1 MRALKKSPP
10 RKIPKL
16 TGIYPIMILDMCRF
30 FCTFIDI
37 TQTDMLPSQQ
47 PIPFSDYCELY
58 DLIIPQDN
66 LLRRINDLVDFSFI
80 RKELMDK
87 YCLDNGRMAESPVVM
102 FKYLLLK
109 TIYDISDVD
118 VVERSRYDMS
128 FKYFLG
134 MSPENTDLINPSS
147 LSKFRKLRLKDKDL
161 LNLLIGKT
169 VEIAMEKGIIKSHT
183 IIVDATHTGSRSNA
197 YSPVEILRLRSKQLR
212 KSLYDSDETVKD
224 VLPAKNTDDDLGRE
238 LDYTKDLLKVV
249 SSKPMLAEIPKVK
262 ERLNMLKEVLS
273 DIEDHYVTS
282 KDEDARIGHKGG
294 DDPFFGYKTHMA
306 MSDERIITAATV
318 TSGEKGDG
326 PQLEELVEQSR
337 ANGMIVDA
345 VVGDTAYSG
354 KDNIILSNDKDKGF
368 KLVARLNP
376 IISNGTRKEE
386 DRFDYNKDA
395 GMFVCPAGHM
405 AVRKDIRKKGQG
417 KNHALVFFFDVGK
430 CKVCS
435 RRNGCYKEGAKSKSY
450 SVQIK
455 SEEHQQQADFE
466 KTEEFREKAKVRYK
480 IEAKNAELKNVF
492 GYDRAD
498 SYGLD
503 CMRMQ
508 GAMAIFA
515 ANIKRILRLS

>member
-1 MRALKKSPP
+1 
-10 RKIPKL
+10 
-16 TGIYPIMILDMCRF
+16 
-30 FCTFIDI
+30 
-37 TQTDMLPSQQ
+37 MLPIQQ
-47 PIPFSDYCELY
+47 TMQFSDYSELY

-87 YCLDNGRMAESPVVM
+87 YSLDNGRMAESPIM
-102 FKYLLLK
+102 LFKYLLLK
-109 TIYDISDVD
+109 TVYDISDVD

-134 MSPENTDLINPSS
+134 MSPENTDLINPST
-147 LSKFRKLRLKDKDL
+147 LCKFRKLRLKDKDL
-161 LNLLIGKT
+161 LNMLIGKT
-169 VEIAMEKGIIKSHT
+169 VGIAVEKGIIKSRT
-183 IIVDATHTGSRSNA
+183 IIVDATHTCSRSNP
-197 YSPVEILRLRSKQLR
+197 YSPVEILRLRSRQLR
-212 KSLYDSDETVKD
+212 KSLYDYDEAVRGT
-224 VLPAKNTDDDLGRE
+224 LPAKNTDDDLVHE
-238 LDYTKDLLKVV
+238 LDYTKELLGVV
-249 SSKPMLAEIPKVK
+249 SSSPALAEVPKIK

-282 KDEDARIGHKGG
+282 KDGDARVGHKSG
-294 DDPFFGYKTHMA
+294 DDSFFGYKTHIA

-326 PQLEELVEQSR
+326 PQLGELVEQSR
-337 ANGMIVDA
+337 ANGMAVDT

-354 KDNIILSNDKDKGF
+354 KDNIILSNDGDKGF
-368 KLVARLNP
+368 ELVAKLNP
-376 IISNGTRKEE
+376 TISAGRRKEE

-405 AVRKDIRKKGQG
+405 AVRKEVQRWKGPRKGQ
-417 KNHALVFFFDVGK
+417 ALVFYFDVGK

-450 SVQIK
+450 SVRIK
-455 SEEHQQQADFE
+455 SDEHQRQADFE
-466 KTEEFREKAKVRYK
+466 KTEEFKEKARVRYK